1 MSCPE
6 YLRCWRRVRFT
17 CVLAIAFCAIASA
30 QDSQPSSLPPGE
42 LVRLAVANEV
52 AAADRDA
59 VKHIFVDSKRTPK
72 GSQTRLYVETSDA
85 MAALL
90 IAVDNHPLSP
100 EQLSAENAHLD
111 WLINNPD
118 QLHKKRA
125 HEKEDAERTLRIVK
139 ALPSAFRYQYDGTE
153 NIPAG
158 TLVRLSFTPNP
169 GFSPPSHIEQVL
181 TGMKGFLLIDPTS
194 RRLAR
199 IDGTLFRDVTFGWGI
214 AGRLYKGGSFVVQQA
229 DIGDGD
235 WEITEMHLNITGE
248 ILFFKSLNMVSD
260 EVFTDFRRVP
270 DNLTFAQ
277 GVKMLRSEEEKR
289 ANEAQT
295 STARKIPQ

>member
-1 MSCPE
+1 MLVIAC
-6 YLRCWRRVRFT
+6 
-17 CVLAIAFCAIASA
+17 AIAFA
-30 QDSQPSSLPPGE
+30 QQSQAPSLPPGE

-52 AAADRDA
+52 AAADHDSA
-59 VKHIFVDSKRTPK
+59 KHLFLDSKRTPK
-72 GSQTRLYVETSDA
+72 GSQARLYIETSDA

-100 EQLSAENAHLD
+100 EQLNAENAHLD

-139 ALPSAFRYQYDGTE
+139 ALPNAFRYQYDGTE
-153 NIPAG
+153 NAPAG
-158 TLVRLSFTPNP
+158 SLVRLSFTPNP

-199 IDGTLFRDVTFGWGI
+199 IDGTLFKDVTFGWGI

-248 ILFFKSLNMVSD
+248 ILFFKSLSMVSD

-277 GVKMLRSEEEKR
+277 GVKMLRSEEEKL
-289 ANEAQT
+289 ATESHGET
-295 STARKIPQ
+295 SARKNPQ

>member
-1 MSCPE
+1 M
-6 YLRCWRRVRFT
+6 
-17 CVLAIAFCAIASA
+17 
-30 QDSQPSSLPPGE
+30 PPGE

-52 AAADRDA
+52 AAASHDTI
-59 VKHIFVDSKRTPK
+59 KHIFLDSKHTPK
-72 GSQTRLYVETSDA
+72 GSQTRLYVETNDA

-100 EQLSAENAHLD
+100 DQQRNENAHLN
-111 WLINNPD
+111 WLMENPD
-118 QLHKKRA
+118 QLRKKRA
-125 HEKEDAERTLRIVK
+125 HEKEDADRTLRIVK
-139 ALPSAFRYQYDGTE
+139 SLPNAFRYQYDGMQ
-153 NIPAG
+153 NAPSG
-158 TLVRLSFTPNP
+158 PLVRLKFTPNP
-169 GFSPPSHIEQVL
+169 GFSPPSHVEQVL
-181 TGMKGFLLIDPTS
+181 TGMDGFLLIDPSS

-214 AGRLYKGGSFVVQQA
+214 AGRLYKGGRFVVQQA

-235 WEITEMHLNITGE
+235 WEVTEMHLNITGE
-248 ILFFKSLNMVSD
+248 ILFFKSLSMISD

-277 GVKMLRSEEEKR
+277 GVQMLRSEEEKR

-295 STARKIPQ
+295 SSARKIPQ